1 MKLGTIIIAV
11 TIALPATATFAQTRA
26 PASPAARQDMGDPL
40 NQRRTS
46 EERAA
51 GVTTGR
57 ARHNAPRLHQGI
69 GGRPSSQQSGTDNGG

>member
-1 MKLGTIIIAV
+1 MKLGTIILAV
-11 TIALPATATFAQTRA
+11 TIALPATAAFAQTRS
-26 PASPAARQDMGDPL
+26 PGSPAAKQDVGDPI

-57 ARHNAPRLHQGI
+57 ARHNAPKLHQGI
-69 GGRPSSQQSGTDNGG
+69 GGPPSSQQSGTDNGG